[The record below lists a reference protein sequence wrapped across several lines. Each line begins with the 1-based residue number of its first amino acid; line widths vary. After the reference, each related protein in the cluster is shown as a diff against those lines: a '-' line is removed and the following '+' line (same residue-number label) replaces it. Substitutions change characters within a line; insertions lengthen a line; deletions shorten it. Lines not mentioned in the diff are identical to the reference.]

1 MLYNT
6 GTSLTIYQ
14 VAELSGTAFLRTS
27 TPMNNI
33 SGFKQAGIFRF
44 NRNIFPESVF
54 LPAEVLNQ
62 AIIADGQ
69 HKNVAAFD
77 HDKGVTAA
85 ENVLSVTS
93 SNSHSCTSH
102 SYVDSIT
109 TPLRVSRTAIYDNV
123 PSSSSNC
130 NQSHSSNNEFS

>member
-1 MLYNT
+1 MLHNP

-14 VAELSGTAFLRTS
+14 VAELSGTAFLRAS
-27 TPMNNI
+27 TPMNII
-33 SGFKQAGIFRF
+33 SGFKQAGIFPF

-54 LPAEVLNQ
+54 LPAEVSNQ

-69 HKNVAAFD
+69 HENVAAFD
-77 HDKGVTAA
+77 RDEGVTAA

-93 SNSHSCTSH
+93 SNSHSCISH
-102 SYVDSIT
+102 SYVGLVT
-109 TPLRVSRTAIYDNV
+109 TPLRASRTAIYDDA

-130 NQSHSSNNEFS
+130 NQSHSSNNELR